1 MGTKKNLNS
10 SELITINNIPNEIL
24 AEITKYLINKERR
37 SFLNFASTCKRFNRI
52 CREAYQ
58 NRIAPKFFNVYVMNE
73 EKIHFSRKFSM
84 TPVFRFL
91 NVLVSIEEDKSS
103 VASKAVYFNFCA
115 KNFFFVKF
123 MVRTDFIF
131 FRQKKFNMFI
141 QEVHESFFES
151 LERSRGN
158 RKIVS
163 LSIQE
168 TKSFEMLK
176 KSEVVFKNV
185 TSLNLHFYSVQE
197 TERSGISNLD
207 LYKFFPELKFLK
219 IAVAVEDI
227 GKDFKLKNEDD
238 LKVLVKIQRNEK
250 DGVRED
256 KEVKVTITLNFDK
269 DFKDVNSAFELARE
283 LDIVKYDLVTFRGVL
298 NENTTVFLSKFFERY
313 KVDEL
318 AFDVKEIKL
327 TDPVYITSGTT
338 KKISFRSNTNLVN
351 NEVSPKVIFVMPKV
365 QEYSEL
371 PDIFKVV
378 TDEKEI

>member
-1 MGTKKNLNS
+1 MDAQRNLNS
-10 SELITINNIPNEIL
+10 SKIITINNIPNEIL
-24 AEITKYLINKERR
+24 AEIAKHLINKERR
-37 SFLNFASTCKRFNRI
+37 SFLNFASTCKKFNRI
-52 CREAYQ
+52 CRKTYQ
-58 NRIAPKFFNVYVMNE
+58 NKIAPKFYNAYVMNE
-73 EKIHFSRKFSM
+73 ERIHFSKSRKFSM
-84 TPVFRFL
+84 TPVLRFL
-91 NVLVSIEEDKSS
+91 NILVLIEEDKSS

-131 FRQKKFNMFI
+131 FRQKRFNLFI

-151 LERSRGN
+151 LERSREN

-185 TSLNLHFYSVQE
+185 TNLNLHFY
-197 TERSGISNLD
+197 ERSGISNLD
-207 LYKFFPELKFLK
+207 LYKFFPRLKFLK

-227 GKDFKLKNEDD
+227 GRDFKLENEDD
-238 LKVLVKIQRNEK
+238 LKVLVKIQKNE
-250 DGVRED
+250 VREA
-256 KEVKVTITLNFDK
+256 KVTITLNFDK
-269 DFKDVNSAFELARE
+269 DFKDVESAFEFVRE
-283 LDIVKYDLVTFRGVL
+283 LDIAKYDLITFRGVL
-298 NENTTVFLSKFFERY
+298 DEKTAVFLSKFFERY

-318 AFDVKEIKL
+318 AFDVREINL
-327 TDPVYITSGTT
+327 TNTIYITSGTT
-338 KKISFRSNTNLVN
+338 KKISFRSSTNLVN
-351 NEVSPKVIFVMPKV
+351 NEVSPKVILVMPKV
-365 QEYSEL
+365 QEEYCEL